1 MDGWGVMQ
9 QGWSRARAQLV
20 QGATGWMF
28 VFTLVFE
35 RCCFVVEPTGEE
47 RRGGRGWVVGFGE
60 GLHHEG
66 GLYGSGRSPAR
77 AAKRR

>member
-1 MDGWGVMQ
+1 MDGWGIMQ

-28 VFTLVFE
+28 VFE

-47 RRGGRGWVVGFGE
+47 RRGGRGWVVVGSVGFGE
-60 GLHHEG
+60 GTRARG
-66 GLYGSGRSPAR
+66 ISSGQV
-77 AAKRR
+77 